1 MEQPMTRLIT
11 EQSNYS
17 KMISGVPY
25 QAVDAELFH
34 LQDLAARK
42 VAAYNALSPDDHE
55 GREDSLRALF
65 GTVAGWALVKPPV
78 YVDFGIHIHLGDT
91 CFVNTG
97 AVFLDSAAITFGE
110 RVFVGPGAQ
119 FLTATHPVR
128 PEERCVKT
136 PDGPLLG
143 FDLTNIAKP
152 ITIGDDCWIG
162 ASAVIM
168 PGVTIGAGTTI
179 GAGAL
184 VTNSLPERV
193 IAVGNPAR
201 IIRSVD
207 EWRA

>member
-1 MEQPMTRLIT
+1 MTGLIA
-11 EQSNYS
+11 EQSNYA
-17 KMISGVPY
+17 KMISGLPY
-25 QAVDAELFH
+25 QAVDAELFE
-34 LQDLAARK
+34 LQGVAARK
-42 VAAYNALSPDDHE
+42 AAAYNALSPDDHQ
-55 GREDSLRALF
+55 GREDGLRALF

-97 AVFLDSAAITFGE
+97 AVFLDSAAITFGK

-119 FLTATHPVR
+119 FITATHPVN
-128 PEERCVKT
+128 PEDRCVMT
-136 PDGPLLG
+136 PDGPILG

-184 VTNSLPERV
+184 VTKSLPERV
-193 IAVGNPAR
+193 IAVGSPAR
-201 IIRSVD
+201 IVRSVD
-207 EWRA
+207 E

>member
-1 MEQPMTRLIT
+1 MTSLIS

-25 QAVDAELFH
+25 QAVDAELFD
-34 LQDLAARK
+34 LQGVAARK
-42 VAAYNALSPDDHE
+42 VAAYNALSPDDHA
-55 GREDSLRALF
+55 GREAGLRSLF

-78 YVDFGIHIHLGDT
+78 YVDFGIHIHFGDT

-97 AVFLDSAAITFGE
+97 AVFLDSAPITFGE

-119 FLTATHPVR
+119 FLTATHPVK
-128 PEERCVKT
+128 PEERCFKT
-136 PDGPLLG
+136 PDGPLLDFG
-143 FDLTNIAKP
+143 VINIAEP

-162 ASAVIM
+162 ASAIIM
-168 PGVTIGAGTTI
+168 PGVTIGAGSTI

-184 VTNSLPERV
+184 VTKSLPERV

-201 IIRSVD
+201 VIRLVD
-207 EWRA
+207 D

>member
-1 MEQPMTRLIT
+1 MEQAMTGLFT

-17 KMISGVPY
+17 KMISGLPY
-25 QAVDAELFH
+25 HAVDAEPFD
-34 LQDLAARK
+34 LQGVAARK
-42 VAAYNALSPDDHE
+42 VAAYNALSPDDHA
-55 GREDSLRALF
+55 GREDGLRSLF
-65 GTVAGWALVKPPV
+65 GTVAGWALVKAPV

-119 FLTATHPVR
+119 FITATHPVN
-128 PEERCVKT
+128 PEERCVMT
-136 PDGPLLG
+136 PDGPILG

-184 VTNSLPERV
+184 VTKSLPERV
-193 IAVGNPAR
+193 IAVGSPAR
-201 IIRSVD
+201 IVRSVD
-207 EWRA
+207 E